1 MAGSVGRDKRAARS
15 NIECRAACKL
25 QSKQIGRVK
34 QGKKEQAKMKQE
46 VSVDNFDEV
55 ESSGKKEQE
64 AEQEDEQR
72 QEAQVRETICFEG
85 QSRP

>member
-1 MAGSVGRDKRAARS
+1 
-15 NIECRAACKL
+15 
-25 QSKQIGRVK
+25 
-34 QGKKEQAKMKQE
+34 MKQE
-46 VSVDNFDEV
+46 VSVDDFDEE